1 MEHEEEKKKVVKLN
15 IVNSTLEEK
24 NLELSSRLK
33 ELERA
38 NEDLRDQTS
47 MYRSK
52 I

>member
-33 ELERA
+33 
-38 NEDLRDQTS
+38 
-47 MYRSK
+47 
-52 I
+52 